1 MSSYIENMTVAL
13 FAQMQSLDMLSPF
26 VAAVAVRFP
35 LRFYI
40 QCKSLSYKTD
50 GFEKTPITANLAT
63 WHIA

>member
-1 MSSYIENMTVAL
+1 MTVAL
-13 FAQMQSLDMLSPF
+13 YDEMWSLVILSPF
-26 VAAVAVRFP
+26 VAAVAVRFT

>member
-1 MSSYIENMTVAL
+1 MTVAL
-13 FAQMQSLDMLSPF
+13 YDEMWSLVILSPF